1 MGLTAATSSATAT
14 AAKSINV
21 KVNNTASTVM
31 YTVPVGRK
39 FKGHLWTDQATYF
52 GIINGVTMRTG
63 YSASYYHIPPLPIEL
78 TSGDVV
84 KSSPTTSDSTQ
95 LQGLESDA

>member
-1 MGLTAATSSATAT
+1 MALTVQTSSTTTAS
-14 AAKSINV
+14 KSINV
-21 KVNNTASTVM
+21 QVNSTASTVI

-52 GIINGVTMRTG
+52 GIINGHTMRSG
-63 YSASYYHIPPLPIEL
+63 YGASYYYVPPLPIEL
-78 TSGDVV
+78 TAGDVV